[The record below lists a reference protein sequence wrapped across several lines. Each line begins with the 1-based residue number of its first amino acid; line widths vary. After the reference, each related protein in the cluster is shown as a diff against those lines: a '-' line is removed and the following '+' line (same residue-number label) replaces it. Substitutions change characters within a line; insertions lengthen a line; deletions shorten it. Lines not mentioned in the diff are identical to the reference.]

1 MFRFNARSILHRH
14 VPAGKCHH
22 ATTVVHMKVVKRCFF
37 CVQRVS
43 SLSRSTTSR
52 PIPLPIPDPSVAEPE
67 RLAALSGFKIFL
79 IYLCIP
85 ERWPCRD
92 CGFPLRWAYCCAT
105 FQSAH
110 TREYIYLRVFGR
122 CSFGAAITGS
132 NFQLTISPHSC
143 IELHNAISKLEPAQ
157 DDQKGEITN
166 KG

>member
-1 MFRFNARSILHRH
+1 MPPCDHR
-14 VPAGKCHH
+14 C
-22 ATTVVHMKVVKRCFF
+22 RYE
-37 CVQRVS
+37 
-43 SLSRSTTSR
+43 SRKAVFLGCPTGFEPLKIHNIA

-79 IYLCIP
+79 IYLCITQ
-85 ERWPCRD
+85 RRPCRD

-132 NFQLTISPHSC
+132 NFQLTNSPHSC

>member
-1 MFRFNARSILHRH
+1 MPPCDHRC
-14 VPAGKCHH
+14 PYE
-22 ATTVVHMKVVKRCFF
+22 
-37 CVQRVS
+37 
-43 SLSRSTTSR
+43 SRKAVFLGCPTGFEPLKIHNIV

-79 IYLCIP
+79 IYLCITQ
-85 ERWPCRD
+85 RWPCRD

-166 KG
+166 KGYN